1 MNRQDTSL
9 RRRIGAVAL
18 IAVGVWLIAGC
29 STTTSSTGAE
39 QITTATNQPSQ
50 SPQPTALT
58 EQANNT
64 TVRVRAGQIV
74 QLTLRNLY
82 WADPVST
89 STGVLALDGTV
100 SRTPDRRG
108 PIGSGSGTLVAR
120 FRASGPG
127 TARIQTHR
135 SSCGEAMGCRPGQ
148 GDFSV
153 TIVST

>member
-1 MNRQDTSL
+1 MNRQDTSFT
-9 RRRIGAVAL
+9 RRIGTVAL

-29 STTTSSTGAE
+29 SSTTSNTGAE
-39 QITTATNQPSQ
+39 QITTATNQPSR

-58 EQANNT
+58 ERANNT
-64 TVRVRAGQIV
+64 TVRVHTGQIV
-74 QLTLRNLY
+74 QLTLRSLY

-89 STGVLALDGTV
+89 STGVLALDDAV
-100 SRTPDRRG
+100 SRTPDHRG
-108 PIGSGSGTLVAR
+108 PIGSGSGTVVAR

-148 GDFSV
+148 SDFSV
-153 TIVST
+153 TIVAS